1 MIDVKELLKEAVT
14 KGASDVHIKVKRPP
28 IMRINRQIVITDY
41 DVLKPEDTMN
51 IARSITTEGQWNKLM
66 GEHEVDFAYS
76 ENAVGRFR
84 TNIFYQRGSI
94 GIVMRHVRTDILSF
108 EQLGLPKVL
117 EQISLFQRGIILVCG
132 ASSSGKS
139 TTLAAVVNYINSNER
154 RHIVTLEDPIEYLH
168 ADKESVINQ
177 REVGLDTKSFSTALK
192 NVLRQ
197 DPDVILIGEMR
208 DADSFTAAVGA
219 SDTGHL
225 VLSTLHTA
233 NASQAFGR
241 IMDLFPSNER
251 DQVRQQVAFNLKAF
265 ICQRLIKT
273 PDGTGVIPAV
283 EILLNNKTVQK
294 LVIQNK
300 LNKIPD
306 AIEIGR
312 DDGMQTFNQSLF
324 DLIKSKKITVEE
336 GLAKSDSPEMLK
348 MNLQGIYLD
357 ESNRIMGDS

>member
-1 MIDVKELLKEAVT
+1 MINIKELLKEAVK

-28 IMRINRQIVITDY
+28 IMRINRQIVITGY
-41 DVLKPEDTMN
+41 DVLKPEDTMS
-51 IARSITTEGQWNKLM
+51 IARSITTEGQWKKLM
-66 GEHEVDFAYS
+66 DEHEIDFAYS
-76 ENAVGRFR
+76 ESEVGRFR

-108 EQLGLPKVL
+108 EQLGLPGVL

-139 TTLAAVVNYINSNER
+139 TTLAAMVNYINSHER

-168 ADKESVINQ
+168 ADRECVINQ
-177 REVGLDTKSFSTALK
+177 REVGLDTKSFYTALK

-241 IMDLFPSNER
+241 IMDLFPSSER
-251 DQVRQQVAFNLKAF
+251 DQVRQQLAFNLKAV

-273 PDGTGVIPAV
+273 PDGSGVVPAV

-312 DDGMQTFNQSLF
+312 DDGMQTFNQSLI
-324 DLIKSKKITVEE
+324 DLIKSKKITLEE

-357 ESNRIMGDS
+357 ESNRILDDS